1 MSLRVRFTLLY
12 SSLAGGILLIFG
24 TAVYVLV
31 SFLLINQ
38 VDDTLTRTT
47 SEIVSNTRI
56 DSVGEL
62 NVIILPQFSFTS
74 NLFVQVWDAN
84 GNLHSS
90 SQNIGNFDQPLNAEG
105 LQSSLPV
112 YKDVTIQQAHL
123 RTISVPLLVGERPI
137 GTLQVASS
145 TDLIHSLRII
155 LFYILLGTTLIS
167 MFLTGISSW
176 FIIGQALAPL
186 NVVTETALQI
196 SHANDLS
203 RRIPYQGSK
212 KDEIGILINSFNQT
226 LERLEKLFASQQRFL
241 ADVSHEL
248 RTPLTV
254 IKANADLM
262 RMMNQ
267 IDFESLDSIKEE
279 TDRLTRM
286 VGDLLLL
293 AQAETGKLPLTFK
306 PVELDA
312 LLFDVLRDLHLLAG
326 DRVQLKVNEI
336 DQVQVNGDSDRLKQ
350 VLVNLIS
357 NAIKYTPGKGTVT
370 FELCKINDKS
380 RLMIRDTGPGIP
392 AEDLPHIFERFYRAE
407 KSRTRS
413 KTSGFGLGLSIAYW
427 IINVHGG
434 FIEVESQEGKGTTFV
449 IWLPLITTEPP
460 ALMVED

>member
-12 SSLAGGILLIFG
+12 SLLAGGILLIFG
-24 TAVYVLV
+24 TAVYLLV
-31 SFLLINQ
+31 SLLLVNQ
-38 VDDTLTRTT
+38 VDDTLTQTT
-47 SEIVSNTRI
+47 REIVSNTRI

-62 NVIILPQFSFTS
+62 NVIILPQFNFTS

-84 GNLHSS
+84 AKLHSS
-90 SQNIGNFDQPLNAEG
+90 SQNIGSFNQPLDAEG

-112 YKDVTIQQAHL
+112 YKDVTIQGAHL
-123 RTISVPLLVGERPI
+123 RTLSVPLMVGERPI
-137 GTLQVASS
+137 GTLQIATSIN
-145 TDLIHSLRII
+145 LIHSLRII

-176 FIIGQALAPL
+176 FVIGQALAPL

-203 RRIPYQGSK
+203 RRIPYHGSE
-212 KDEIGILINSFNQT
+212 KDEIGVLINSFNQT

-241 ADVSHEL
+241 ADVSHEF

-267 IDFESLDSIKEE
+267 IDDESLDSIKEE

-293 AQAETGKLPLTFK
+293 AQAETGKLPLNFK

-326 DRVQLKVNEI
+326 DRVHLKVNDI

-357 NAIKYTPGKGTVT
+357 NAIKYTHGNGTVT
-370 FELCKINDKS
+370 FELCKLNDQS
-380 RLMIRDTGPGIP
+380 RLMISDNGPGIS

-407 KSRTRS
+407 KSRTRT

-434 FIEVESQEGKGTTFV
+434 TIEVESQEGEGTTFI
-449 IWLPLITTEPP
+449 IWLPLYKPETPNP
-460 ALMVED
+460 LLMD

>member
-1 MSLRVRFTLLY
+1 M
-12 SSLAGGILLIFG
+12 IFG

-31 SFLLINQ
+31 GILLVNQ
-38 VDDTLTRTT
+38 VDDTLTQTT
-47 SEIVSNTRI
+47 RDIVSNTRI

-62 NVIILPQFSFTS
+62 NVIILPKFNFTS

-84 GNLHSS
+84 GNLHST
-90 SQNIGNFDQPLNAEG
+90 SQNIGGYNQPLDPTG
-105 LQSSLPV
+105 LQASLPV
-112 YKDVTIQQAHL
+112 YRDVSIQQAHL
-123 RTISVPLLVGERPI
+123 RTLSVPLLVGDRPI
-137 GTLQVASS
+137 GTLQVATS
-145 TDLIHSLRII
+145 TDLIDSIRRI

-167 MFLTGISSW
+167 MFLAGISSW
-176 FIIGQALAPL
+176 FVIGQALAPL
-186 NVVTETALQI
+186 NMVTDTALQI

-203 RRIPYQGSK
+203 RRIPYHGSE
-212 KDEIGILINSFNQT
+212 KDEIGLLILSFNET
-226 LERLEKLFASQQRFL
+226 LERLDKLFASQQRFL

-262 RMMNQ
+262 RMMKEV
-267 IDFESLDSIKEE
+267 DFESLDSIKEE

-293 AQAETGKLPLTFK
+293 AQAESGKLPLIFQ

-312 LLFDVLRDLHLLAG
+312 LLLDVLKDLHLLAG
-326 DRVQLKVNEI
+326 DRVQLKISEI
-336 DQVQVNGDSDRLKQ
+336 DQVLVNGDPDRLKQ

-357 NAIKYTPGKGTVT
+357 NAIKYTPGHGTVT
-370 FELCKINDKS
+370 FELSRVENQS

-392 AEDLPHIFERFYRAE
+392 AEDLPYIFERFYRAE

-427 IINVHGG
+427 IINIHGG
-434 FIEVESQEGKGTTFV
+434 TIEVESQEGQGTTFT
-449 IWLPLITTEPP
+449 IWLPLINTETSN
-460 ALMVED
+460 LS

>member
-24 TAVYVLV
+24 TAVYILV
-31 SFLLINQ
+31 GFLLVNQ
-38 VDDTLTRTT
+38 VDDTLTQTT
-47 SEIVSNTRI
+47 RDIVSNTRI

-62 NVIILPQFSFTS
+62 NVIILPQFNFTS

-84 GNLHSS
+84 GKLHSS
-90 SQNIGNFDQPLNAEG
+90 SQNIGGYNQPLDADG
-105 LQSSLPV
+105 LQSNLPV
-112 YKDVTIQQAHL
+112 YRDVTIQQSLL
-123 RTISVPLLVGERPI
+123 RTISVPLLVGDRPI
-137 GTLQVASS
+137 GTLQVATS
-145 TDLIHSLRII
+145 TDLINSLRII

-167 MFLTGISSW
+167 MLITGISSW
-176 FIIGQALAPL
+176 FVIGQALAPL
-186 NVVTETALQI
+186 NVVTDTALQI

-203 RRIPYQGSK
+203 RRIPYKGSD
-212 KDEIGILINSFNQT
+212 KDEIGVLILSFNQT

-262 RMMNQ
+262 RMMNK
-267 IDFESLDSIKEE
+267 IDYESLDSIEEE

-306 PVELDA
+306 PVEMDT
-312 LLFDVLRDLHLLAG
+312 LLFDVIKDLHLLAG

-357 NAIKYTPGKGTVT
+357 NAIKYTPGEGTVS
-370 FELCKINDKS
+370 FELCKIDDRS
-380 RLMIRDTGPGIP
+380 RLMIRDTGSGIP
-392 AEDLPHIFERFYRAE
+392 AEDLPHIFERFFRAE

-434 FIEVESQEGKGTTFV
+434 SIEVESQEGKGTAFI
-449 IWLPLITTEPP
+449 IWLPLLITEKP
-460 ALMVED
+460 MNCD